1 VSEPCS
7 RDGKLYAIDERTKA
21 HAQAIAGFQIALET
35 TNRVLGKISEA
46 LADIRHLHEDI
57 SRNERD
63 ITEVF
68 DRIRALELAPGKAMT
83 RVGWIVL
90 TAGSSSAGGLITG
103 IIIWIVKGL

>member
-1 VSEPCS
+1 MGEPCS
-7 RDGKLYAIDERTKA
+7 RDGKLSAIDERTKG
-21 HAQAIAGFQIALET
+21 HAQAIAGFQIALEG

-68 DRIRALELAPGKAMT
+68 GRIRALEMAPGKAMT
-83 RVGWIVL
+83 RIGWIVL
-90 TAGSSSAGGLITG
+90 TASSGCAGG
-103 IIIWIVKGL
+103 IISGVTVWIVKGS